1 MAQFGVGLVGK
12 TSELVEEF
20 FAISVERRITHP
32 WLSAITR
39 AARAKLFALQARRPK
54 AA

>member
-1 MAQFGVGLVGK
+1 MAQFGVEIVGK

-32 WLSAITR
+32 CVSAITR
-39 AARAKLFALQARRPK
+39 AARAKLFAL
-54 AA
+54 